1 MAFAAK
7 MKGNFLL
14 FKNYAKW
21 RKRGSHQ
28 MGTKWCA
35 HSVAELVNT
44 KKKGGDKNKQFSTG
58 HIKDGINKYTS
69 EAPTQ
74 VSFLNADFAQKVG
87 HHNYDDDDVA
97 LARNA
102 EGPFYENERKPH
114 DQIKLWCAKSLKLL
128 SLCVI
133 TSLFFYCTFK
143 KVPEGYI
150 CLVQNKND
158 ATVLPYIYDDL
169 MTFFFNPLKYK
180 VLIIRVIPIQKK
192 FTRVYETLDKKK
204 VRVKLQ
210 VKMKPKIPFII
221 EIFSSFGVNYSTNYI
236 EREMNLDIMNVV
248 KNYHLDT
255 LVEENKEEDPMPHVT
270 VEDAVDQIMDR
281 FYDCSVF
288 HKIILLDVSILFERV
303 E

>member
-1 MAFAAK
+1 

-21 RKRGSHQ
+21 YKRGSHQ
-28 MGTKWCA
+28 LCVKWYA
-35 HSVAELVNT
+35 HNVAELVNT
-44 KKKGGDKNKQFSTG
+44 KKKGGEMNKHFSAG
-58 HIKDGINKYTS
+58 PIKDGINKYAS
-69 EAPTQ
+69 EAPAR
-74 VSFLNADFAQKVG
+74 VSFPNADFSPNLS
-87 HHNYDDDDVA
+87 HHNYDNDGDVA
-97 LARNA
+97 LTRNA
-102 EGPFYENERKPH
+102 EGPVYENERKPK
-114 DQIKLWCAKSLKLL
+114 DEIKLRCAKSLKLL
-128 SLCVI
+128 SMCII

-150 CLVQNKND
+150 CLVQNKSDN
-158 ATVLPYIYDDL
+158 TVLPYIYDDL

-180 VLIIRVIPIQKK
+180 VHIIRVIPIQKK

-221 EIFSSFGVNYSTNYI
+221 EIFSSFGDNYSTNYI
-236 EREMNLDIMNVV
+236 EKEMNLDIMNVV
-248 KNYHLDT
+248 KNYDLDT
-255 LVEENKEEDPMPHVT
+255 LVEENKEANGTPHVT
-270 VEDAVDQIMDR
+270 VDDAVDQIMDR

>member
-1 MAFAAK
+1 

-14 FKNYAKW
+14 FRNYAKW

-28 MGTKWCA
+28 MGTKWYA

-44 KKKGGDKNKQFSTG
+44 KNNGGEKKKHLSEG
-58 HIKDGINKYTS
+58 HLKDGINKYAS
-69 EAPTQ
+69 EAPTR
-74 VSFLNADFAQKVG
+74 VSVLNADFAEKVS
-87 HHNYDDDDVA
+87 HHDYDYDDDVA
-97 LARNA
+97 LMRDAQGVA
-102 EGPFYENERKPH
+102 YKNERKPH
-114 DQIKLWCAKSLKLL
+114 DQIKLRCAKSLRLL
-128 SLCVI
+128 SMCVV

-150 CLVQNKND
+150 CLLQNKND

-180 VLIIRVIPIQKK
+180 VHIIRVVPIQKK
-192 FTRVYETLDKKK
+192 FIRVYETLDKKK

-236 EREMNLDIMNVV
+236 EKEMNLDIMNVV

-255 LVEENKEEDPMPHVT
+255 LVEENKEATRMPDVT

>member
-1 MAFAAK
+1 

-14 FKNYAKW
+14 CKNYAKW
-21 RKRGSHQ
+21 YKRGSHQ
-28 MGTKWCA
+28 MGTKWYA
-35 HSVAELVNT
+35 HNVAELVNT
-44 KKKGGDKNKQFSTG
+44 KKKAVEKNKHFSTG
-58 HIKDGINKYTS
+58 HTKDGINKYVS
-69 EAPTQ
+69 EAPTR
-74 VSFLNADFAQKVG
+74 VSVLNADLSQKVS
-87 HHNYDDDDVA
+87 HHNYDDDGDIA
-97 LARNA
+97 LTRNA
-102 EGPFYENERKPH
+102 EGPVYENERNPH

-128 SLCVI
+128 SMCVI

-158 ATVLPYIYDDL
+158 DTVLPYIYDDL

-180 VLIIRVIPIQKK
+180 VRIIRVIPIQKK

-221 EIFSSFGVNYSTNYI
+221 EIFSSFGDNYSTNYI
-236 EREMNLDIMNVV
+236 EKEMNLDIMNVV
-248 KNYHLDT
+248 KNYDLDT
-255 LVEENKEEDPMPHVT
+255 LVEENKETNGMPHAT
-270 VEDAVDQIMDR
+270 VDDAVDQIMDR

>member
-1 MAFAAK
+1 

-21 RKRGSHQ
+21 RKRGTHQ
-28 MGTKWCA
+28 MGTKWYA

-44 KKKGGDKNKQFSTG
+44 KKKGGEKNKYFSAG
-58 HIKDGINKYTS
+58 HIKDGINKYAN
-69 EAPTQ
+69 EAPTR
-74 VSFLNADFAQKVG
+74 VSVLNADFAPKVS
-87 HHNYDDDDVA
+87 HHNYDDDVA
-97 LARNA
+97 LTSNA
-102 EGPFYENERKPH
+102 EGPTYENERKPQ
-114 DQIKLWCAKSLKLL
+114 DEIKLRCAKSLKLL
-128 SLCVI
+128 GMCVI

-158 ATVLPYIYDDL
+158 DT
-169 MTFFFNPLKYK
+169 
-180 VLIIRVIPIQKK
+180 K

-236 EREMNLDIMNVV
+236 EKEMNLDIMNVV

-255 LVEENKEEDPMPHVT
+255 LVEENKEANRMPHVT
-270 VEDAVDQIMDR
+270 VDEVVDQIMDR

-288 HKIILLDVSILFERV
+288 HKIILLDVSILFERA